1 MKQPLLEHARSWFA
15 LTARERRV
23 AAAIVLLFLL
33 GLIARQAALKREKP
47 DPVRPDGIETLEETP

>member
-1 MKQPLLEHARSWFA
+1 MKQPLLEHARSWFV

-23 AAAIVLLFLL
+23 AAGILVLFLL
-33 GLIARQAALKREKP
+33 GLAARHAALKRERP